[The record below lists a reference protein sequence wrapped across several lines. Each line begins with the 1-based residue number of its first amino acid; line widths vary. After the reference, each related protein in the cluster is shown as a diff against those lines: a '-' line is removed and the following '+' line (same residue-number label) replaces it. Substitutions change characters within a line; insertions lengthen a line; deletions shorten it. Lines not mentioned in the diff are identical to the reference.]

1 MAWFYNQIATHPG
14 VDPSLAN
21 DTHSGKL
28 SEYEFFQS
36 TDSKA
41 ITFYTFFTTG
51 SNPPMFGPFAT
62 LAEAQAKA
70 AQNKP
75 QSAGEFTQNLTGG
88 GNLFGLGDPFNLNI
102 TEWLI
107 RIGEIALG
115 IVLIA
120 VGFAKLTGID
130 NKISTAAKVV
140 TKV

>member
-1 MAWFYNQIATHPG
+1 MAWFYDRTATHSG
-14 VDPSLAN
+14 VDPKLAN
-21 DTHSGKL
+21 DTHAGKT

-41 ITFYTFFTTG
+41 IQFYSFFVNG
-51 SNPPMFGPFAT
+51 NNGPMYGPYDS
-62 LAEAQAKA
+62 LAQAQAQA

-75 QSAGEFTQNLTGG
+75 ESAGEFTQNLTGG
-88 GNLFGLGDPFNLNI
+88 GKLFGLGDPFNINV

-120 VGFAKLTGID
+120 VAFAKLTGID

>member
-1 MAWFYNQIATHPG
+1 MAWFYDQIATHSG

-21 DTHSGKL
+21 STISGHT
-28 SEYEFFQS
+28 SNYEFFQS
-36 TDSKA
+36 TDPKA
-41 ITFYTFFTTG
+41 IQFYSFFVNG
-51 SNPPMFGPFAT
+51 QNGPMFGPFNS
-62 LAEAQAKA
+62 LADAQAQA
-70 AQNKP
+70 NKSKP
-75 QSAGEFTQNLTGG
+75 ESAGTFTQNLSGG
-88 GNLFGLGDPFNLNI
+88 GNLFGLGDAFNANV
-102 TEWLI
+102 TQWLI